1 MPLRRA
7 RQDRPRGA
15 EGSRAEVR
23 WADSYPIL
31 RFTEVPEVAARI
43 VDASGQAEEGA
54 GEIAQGPVAGAIGNA
69 VADAVGYASA
79 TCRFTRDRVARAI
92 DES

>member
-1 MPLRRA
+1 
-7 RQDRPRGA
+7 
-15 EGSRAEVR
+15 V
-23 WADSYPIL
+23 
-31 RFTEVPEVAARI
+31 RI
-43 VDASGQAEEGA
+43 VDAPGQAEEGA